1 MSSTVGFYTVKVTAI
16 FLMSVLYFI
25 VGSVLSVLLNDAIPD
40 KDLHMLSTPYLIAL
54 LSLIF
59 GSIGVAFYILR
70 NLVKH
75 MPFFLDGYYGF
86 KYSMLREAT
95 GGIIIGYVMYA
106 YLEKLAALMREL
118 SSRIYKKA

>member
-106 YLEKLAALMREL
+106 YLEKLAAIMREL

>member
-59 GSIGVAFYILR
+59 GSIGVAFYLLR